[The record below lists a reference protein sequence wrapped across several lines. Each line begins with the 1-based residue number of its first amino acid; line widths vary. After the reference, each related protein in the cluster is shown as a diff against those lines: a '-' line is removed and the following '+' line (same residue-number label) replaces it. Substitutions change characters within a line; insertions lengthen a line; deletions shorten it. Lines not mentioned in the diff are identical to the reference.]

1 MSFITGLSG
10 LRGSKTHL
18 DAVGNNV
25 ANAGT
30 TAYKSSRVEFGD
42 VYSTSYLSQGKT
54 DVGSGVTVERVAQL
68 KTQGHVALT
77 NKPLDMGIDGRGYFM
92 VDQNGTKIYTRDGTW
107 RINKDGFITD
117 NTGGFLQG
125 YGLDKNG
132 NVETSLG
139 KIYVPQ
145 TNIVGKATTHANI
158 EFNLSAKS
166 PVKSL
171 EREPFDPKDAN
182 SYNYANVTK
191 IYDSM
196 GVEHDLRY
204 FFVKTGQYEN
214 PQEALRDGI
223 NNANMKYPMTTWTVF
238 TALDGQL
245 FDSQGN
251 VYDPQRGDQARNAQ
265 MTLSYDSNGLLQGV
279 AKGGSHLDRALV
291 RPANLT
297 ANPPI
302 VAGTFPAGGLTRIKG
317 TGTADATLTNP
328 QPNPATID
336 PRWRDGT
343 ITYTAKVEPP
353 AAAAADGSSVTGITG
368 PGFTEAGGGSLVKT
382 YTAGPPATWTLE
394 LRDGATVIGTPINTT
409 TNNGTAVFTKADGS
423 IYRVVYNSLGTDAT
437 STLNFTQTPQFT
449 YTPKDTGVPVVG
461 NINNNTVEFYGGV
474 ANPKGFSF
482 DFPANPTQNFHHGA
496 VYALQTV
503 GVQSA
508 SSTLE
513 GFSGE
518 NRKLTFNMANL
529 TPGATYGRL
538 DNNNVGSDTI
548 DFKFASTQ
556 TSNAP
561 NFSSVIQDGY
571 PPGVMNGTKVS
582 KDGILSVYY
591 SNNQSRDIA
600 KIPLVTFRN
609 EDGLKP
615 IGSNAYIET
624 KESGAAIINDATAG
638 PNGAIKDKHLE
649 LSNVDLAEEL
659 VQMIIAQRNFQ
670 ANAKTIQ
677 TEDAVTQTVINLR

>member
-30 TAYKSSRVEFGD
+30 TAFKSSRVEFGD

-107 RINKDGFITD
+107 RVNKDGFITD

-158 EFNLSAKS
+158 EFNLSAQS

-182 SYNYANVTK
+182 TYNYANVTK

-279 AKGGSHLDRALV
+279 AKGGSHLNRALMD
-291 RPANLT
+291 PSLNANQ
-297 ANPPI
+297 
-302 VAGTFPAGGLTRIKG
+302 FPAGGLTRISG
-317 TGTADATLTNP
+317 TGTTNATLTNP
-328 QPNPATID
+328 NPAPNLVD
-336 PRWRDGT
+336 SRWRDGT
-343 ITYTAKVEPP
+343 ITYTSQINPP
-353 AAAAADGSSVTGITG
+353 AAAAADGSTVTAITG
-368 PGFTEAGGGSLVKT
+368 PGFKENGGGTLVTT
-382 YTAGPPATWTLE
+382 YTAPTGTNAARWTLE
-394 LRDGATVIGTPINTT
+394 LRDGATVIGTPITTT
-409 TNNGTAVFTKADGS
+409 TNNGTAVFTKPDGS
-423 IYRVVYNSLGTDAT
+423 TYRVVYSGLGTNPT
-437 STLNFTQTPQFT
+437 NTLTFSQTPQFT
-449 YTPKDTGVPVVG
+449 YTPKDTGVPVIG
-461 NINNNTVEFYGGV
+461 TIGTAGTTVEFYGDP
-474 ANPKGFSF
+474 ATNPKGFRF
-482 DFPANPTQNFHHGA
+482 TIPADSQNEFHHGA